1 MVCLAHD
8 QCVDDTPSPQTPSS
22 LSAAAWFI
30 GGIFVIL
37 SFPISVYEV
46 AMHTEHY
53 TQPRLQRHV
62 IRILWMVRHH
72 SLCLMGGGLY
82 MYMAM
87 NCTCMRH
94 C

>member
-1 MVCLAHD
+1 M
-8 QCVDDTPSPQTPSS
+8 
-22 LSAAAWFI
+22 
-30 GGIFVIL
+30 IL

-62 IRILWMVRHH
+62 IRILWMVRRC
-72 SLCLMGGGLY
+72 SLRPMGGGLY

-94 C
+94 CSLCPIAGRDGYAPYKSIML